1 MLFRGR
7 NDNSEDVEYA
17 QISTEIRDASD
28 GTEDSKLT
36 ASVMRG
42 GTLTQMIAINGG
54 AGQIYFS
61 FALNMQKNNIN
72 QVNQI
77 NFEGSTDDTNETTLT
92 VVDPTADRTITLP
105 NATGTVLTTGNSDT
119 PTTTTS
125 SSDADFVLVDDGGT
139 MKKITPTNLG
149 IGSGASKGFAVAMA
163 IAL

>member
-54 AGQIYFS
+54 TES
-61 FALNMQKNNIN
+61 
-72 QVNQI
+72 
-77 NFEGSTDDTNETTLT
+77 
-92 VVDPTADRTITLP
+92 
-105 NATGTVLTTGNSDT
+105 
-119 PTTTTS
+119 
-125 SSDADFVLVDDGGT
+125 
-139 MKKITPTNLG
+139 NL
-149 IGSGASKGFAVAMA
+149 F
-163 IAL
+163 